1 MPRVGVEKGER
12 GKTRPRPV
20 LGGAEHPPLGLW
32 RRKAESASLGTL
44 RPVSG
49 VSESLSPPGGG
60 TAPSD
65 LLFLPS
71 WGRSWGSYHQPLAPQ
86 KVEAEG
92 MEGHVGACA
101 EVEGPRGP
109 SSFPVLPS
117 GRGTPA
123 AASLPPPLQP
133 PSPTL
138 VAAPLF
144 NPHCFLLLQKVPAA
158 PEAAVGPA
166 TRPQAPEPLANG
178 TPLSQTLAHEKLES
192 KGSGR
197 RPLSSI
203 NSPSWR
209 ALL

>member
-1 MPRVGVEKGER
+1 M
-12 GKTRPRPV
+12 
-20 LGGAEHPPLGLW
+20 LW
-32 RRKAESASLGTL
+32 RRKSESASLGTP

-49 VSESLSPPGGG
+49 VSKGTSLPGRG
-60 TAPSD
+60 TVLSD

-71 WGRSWGSYHQPLAPQ
+71 WGKSWGSYHQPLAPQ

-101 EVEGPRGP
+101 EVEGPHGP
-109 SSFPVLPS
+109 ASFPVLPS

-123 AASLPPPLQP
+123 TASLPPSPQP

-144 NPHCFLLLQKVPAA
+144 DPRCFLVLRKVPAA

-166 TRPQAPEPLANG
+166 TRPQAPEPSANG
-178 TPLSQTLAHEKLES
+178 TPLSQRPWLTRS
-192 KGSGR
+192 R
-197 RPLSSI
+197 RT
-203 NSPSWR
+203 R
-209 ALL
+209 EVDKRREQR